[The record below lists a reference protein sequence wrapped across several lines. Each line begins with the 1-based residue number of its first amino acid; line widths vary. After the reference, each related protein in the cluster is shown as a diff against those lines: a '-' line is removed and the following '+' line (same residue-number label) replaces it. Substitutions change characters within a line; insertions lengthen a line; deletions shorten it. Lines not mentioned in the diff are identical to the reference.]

1 MKKWIS
7 CLLMVLL
14 LSGCAGGPGSDDSAD
29 TDAPEA
35 PTAQELPG
43 QSETPDGTESPETA
57 ETPED
62 AANVDTLP
70 GEFPMELLYAS
81 GAGAWGTF
89 LTLEADGSFTGNY
102 HDSEMGA
109 EGGPVC
115 YTCDF
120 TGRFTDLRQ
129 VDEFTYAMTL
139 ESVENLTEQ
148 TEPWE
153 EDGMRYIPSEPYGV
167 ESGTEFFFY
176 LPERPLE
183 GLDEEFL
190 SWWPDNWLREQEG
203 LTELGCYAIENV
215 EEGCGF
221 FTSWLG

>member
-7 CLLMVLL
+7 CLLIVLL
-14 LSGCAGGPGSDDSAD
+14 LSGCAGGSGSGDSAD
-29 TDAPEA
+29 TDAPET
-35 PTAQELPG
+35 PTAQESPE
-43 QSETPDGTESPETA
+43 QTEPPDGTETPETA
-57 ETPED
+57 ETPDD
-62 AANVDTLP
+62 AANVDALP
-70 GEFPMELLYAS
+70 GEFPMELVYAS

-115 YTCDF
+115 YICDF
-120 TGRFTDLRQ
+120 AGRFTDLRQ

-139 ESVENLTEQ
+139 ESIENLTEQ
-148 TEPWE
+148 TEPWV
-153 EDGMRYIPSEPYGV
+153 EDGLRYIPSEPYGV

-176 LPERPLE
+176 LPERSLE
-183 GLDEEFL
+183 GLSEEFL
-190 SWWPDNWLREQEG
+190 SWWPDNWRREADG
-203 LTELGCYAIENV
+203 LTELGCCAIENV

-221 FTSWLG
+221 FTSWLS

>member
-29 TDAPEA
+29 TDAPET
-35 PTAQELPG
+35 PTTQELPG
-43 QSETPDGTESPETA
+43 QSATPDETESPETA
-57 ETPED
+57 ETPEG

-190 SWWPDNWLREQEG
+190 SWWPDNWRRETDG

-215 EEGCGF
+215 EKGCGF
-221 FTSWLG
+221 FTSWLS

>member
-7 CLLMVLL
+7 CLLIVLL
-14 LSGCAGGPGSDDSAD
+14 LSGCAGGSGSGDSAD
-29 TDAPEA
+29 ADVPDT
-35 PTAQELPG
+35 PTAQESPE
-43 QSETPDGTESPETA
+43 QTETPDGTETPETA
-57 ETPED
+57 ETPDD
-62 AANVDTLP
+62 AVNADALP
-70 GEFPMELLYAS
+70 GEFPMELVYAS

-115 YTCDF
+115 YICDF
-120 TGRFTDLRQ
+120 AGQFTDLRQ

-139 ESVENLTEQ
+139 ESIENLTEQ
-148 TEPWE
+148 TEPWV
-153 EDGMRYIPSEPYGV
+153 EDGLRYIPSEPYGV

-183 GLDEEFL
+183 GLNEEFL